1 MVAEDVELLPEA
13 PGAQSGYSILRRS
26 NFCRPQFFCAELAF
40 HLHALGISLEATLIA
55 VEAGVD
61 HLCSLFSATMFA
73 VPGWSVSSSALKPET
88 DPVSQASNHPQPSKD
103 SSTPNAKNKKRKR
116 GNDNVTS
123 GNVDEMYRKH
133 IEGHAGPKP
142 GKRTTDDLT
151 KPWERKK
158 KQKKDQ
164 QQAAAAAANSVPPK
178 VNHDAAETVS
188 ARPGQEDGKGLKKQK
203 NKRNRDKDS
212 RSKSQED
219 DTAVIPE
226 APGAAT
232 ALESLA
238 PPPPTS
244 ATLTPLQ
251 QAMRQK
257 LISSRFR
264 HLNETLYTTDSS
276 KAVEL
281 FNANP
286 ELFNEYHAGFSRQV
300 KESWPSNPVDGY
312 IQVVRHRGAIPI
324 PKKGKPLQNKGFP
337 LPRRPNGTCTIADL
351 GCGDAGLARALTPSA
366 KKLNLKLNSY
376 DLQAPDSLITKAD
389 ISNLPL
395 ADGSVDVAVFCLSL
409 MGTNWV
415 SFVEEA
421 WRVLRSDGKGECW
434 VSEVK
439 SRFGKVARKKSQIGA
454 QKAFSKTEKKKQKKK
469 GGKGADDAG
478 SDVDEAEIFAEDARP
493 ADNDETDISA
503 FVEVFRTRGFV
514 LRPESVDKSNKMFV
528 KMEFVKAGGA
538 PTKGKH
544 ASSAP
549 AHGGK
554 KRFVERKS
562 DLESGMTAE
571 QEAHVLKPCVYKIR

>member
-1 MVAEDVELLPEA
+1 MV
-13 PGAQSGYSILRRS
+13 
-26 NFCRPQFFCAELAF
+26 
-40 HLHALGISLEATLIA
+40 ISLESNACRKPKTSRLKLA
-55 VEAGVD
+55 A
-61 HLCSLFSATMFA
+61 SLQAKMFA
-73 VPGWSVSSSALKPET
+73 VPGWSVSSSALKPESE
-88 DPVSQASNHPQPSKD
+88 PASQNSNQAQPTKD
-103 SSTPNAKNKKRKR
+103 SSTPKAKNKRKR
-116 GNDNVTS
+116 GNDHVTS
-123 GNVDEMYRKH
+123 GNVGEMYRKH
-133 IEGHAGPKP
+133 IEGHTGPKP
-142 GKRTTDDLT
+142 DKRAVDDSS
-151 KPWERKK
+151 KPQK
-158 KQKKDQ
+158 KQKKDKQ
-164 QQAAAAAANSVPPK
+164 QTPAAASAKPVKVTDDNPNKTNGKSDQEDAKGSPKKQKTKKNKNKDRQDKTQEDNVAAAPASTEAAAA
-178 VNHDAAETVS
+178 
-188 ARPGQEDGKGLKKQK
+188 
-203 NKRNRDKDS
+203 
-212 RSKSQED
+212 
-219 DTAVIPE
+219 
-226 APGAAT
+226 
-232 ALESLA
+232 LENLA

-312 IQVVRHRGAIPI
+312 IQAVRQRGAIPI
-324 PKKGKPLQNKGFP
+324 PKKGKPASNKGLP
-337 LPRRPNGTCTIADL
+337 LPRRSNGICTIADL

-366 KKLNLKLNSY
+366 KKLNLTLSSY
-376 DLQAPDSLITKAD
+376 DLQAPDPLITKAD

-439 SRFGKVARKKSQIGA
+439 SRFGKVTRKKGQIGA
-454 QKAFSKTEKKKQKKK
+454 QKPLSKTEKKKQKKK
-469 GGKGADDAG
+469 GSKGGDDAD
-478 SDVDEAEIFAEDARP
+478 SDVDDAEIYAEDARP
-493 ADNDETDISA
+493 TENDETDISA

-528 KMEFVKAGGA
+528 KMEFVKAGGV

-544 ASSAP
+544 ASAGSAP
-549 AHGGK
+549 APGGK

-562 DLESGMTAE
+562 DVDGGMTAE
-571 QEAHVLKPCVYKIR
+571 QEAQVLKPCVYKIR